1 MTAVSMSLDP
11 TSPGPAPANLLL
23 HPLEQIRRQVAAS
36 LFDESHE
43 PSTIGRFQ
51 VLRVVGAGGMGVVYA
66 ARDPQLDRT
75 VALKLL
81 HPAQLGLA
89 AQQRLLREAQAMAR
103 LQHPNVLAV
112 YDAGVH
118 ASQVWIAMEY
128 EGGGTLGDWLR
139 AAPRRWLE
147 VLEVLVQAGRGLAAA
162 HGAGLVHRDF
172 KPANVLVGGGRI
184 RISDFG
190 LARLG
195 EEALAEV
202 ERTADEHVAALA
214 EPMTRTGAVLG
225 TPAYMAPEQLA
236 GGQASARSD
245 QFAFCVVLFEALHGH
260 RPFRGDNLAQ
270 LCEAFQ
276 RGALVKPARPV
287 PRRLQAVLERGLQVD
302 PERRFPSMDALL
314 AELAR
319 VREERSWYGLL
330 GALAVGGAALM
341 YFGTPAESS
350 DPEAAS
356 VTDSARFEG
365 LRLGGEMTEVW
376 NPDRARALQWKL
388 PQAREEVDALLVALD
403 AYAERWREVQVVPP
417 TGRVNINWTRTCL
430 VDRLQALDDLLTV
443 AEEGTRESA
452 KLVGFAPEFLPDVAD
467 CVEPSS
473 YNTLTSQG
481 LAPTRRAG
489 WRARLLVAGGYAP
502 RALRSARLAEMGEG
516 FAAFMT
522 SLDLGDPRLDLELDL
537 AGTIQGVPHGSDEPN
552 SIEFSDPRT
561 GETVL
566 HLEYPPPPRV
576 LALKRLR
583 ANAERSAAAGF
594 ADVAARAW
602 AGVAELLEAGP
613 HSDHERVAAWD
624 NLRSELTKLPV
635 GHRLR
640 RRLAVDLAVF
650 AAAHARHVDPGG
662 CKAVAPKSGACEAI
676 AQAVDGFATALRHE
690 TDTGTRAWLAE
701 QLAQAR
707 EFAGDVEG
715 AAAARRAN
723 PGEPDT
729 RTPASRGYLDFAAG
743 TVVPYVPSLA
753 EAVTCT
759 YDHARC
765 EVEPAALAGELE
777 PVALLEGAWFMPRI
791 KGGQFDGFVVMNA
804 RNSDVMRR
812 IDLRE
817 PDRILAVEGV
827 PVVAPEFAWDLSGVL
842 NRGRLALTIER
853 DGVTL
858 EREFV
863 LRRP

>member
-1 MTAVSMSLDP
+1 MTAVSMPLDP
-11 TSPGPAPANLLL
+11 SSPAPANLLL
-23 HPLEQIRRQVAAS
+23 HPLEQIRRQIAAS
-36 LFDESHE
+36 LFDEPHE

-81 HPAQLGLA
+81 HPAQLGPA

-139 AAPRRWLE
+139 AAPRRWAE

-162 HGAGLVHRDF
+162 HAAGLVHRDF

-195 EEALAEV
+195 EEALADV
-202 ERTADEHVAALA
+202 ERTADEHGAALA

-302 PERRFPSMDALL
+302 PERRFATMDALL

-350 DPEAAS
+350 DPAVAP
-356 VTDSARFEG
+356 VTDSPRFAG
-365 LRLGGEMTEVW
+365 LALGEEMTKVW
-376 NPDRARALQWKL
+376 HPDRARALQWKL

-403 AYAERWREVQVVPP
+403 AYAARWREVQAVPP

-430 VDRLQALDDLLTV
+430 ADRLQALDDLLTV
-443 AEEGTRESA
+443 VEEGARESA

-467 CVEPSS
+467 CVEPSA

-489 WRARLLVAGGYAP
+489 WRGRLLVAGGYAP

-522 SLDLGDPRLDLELDL
+522 SRNLGDPRLDLELDV
-537 AGTIQGVPHGSDEPN
+537 AGTIQSVPQGSDEP
-552 SIEFSDPRT
+552 SSFSFSDPRT

-566 HLEYPPPPRV
+566 YLEYPPPRRV
-576 LALKRLR
+576 LALKQLR
-583 ANAERSAAAGF
+583 AAAERSAAAGF

-613 HSDHERVAAWD
+613 HSDHERVIAWD
-624 NLRSELTKLPV
+624 NLRRELAKLPAD
-635 GHRLR
+635 HRLR

-662 CKAVAPKSGACEAI
+662 CQASAPNSGACQAI
-676 AQAVDGFATALRHE
+676 AQAVDDFAAALRHE
-690 TDTGTRAWLAE
+690 TDRGTRAWLAE

-715 AAAARRAN
+715 AAAARRAST
-723 PGEPDT
+723 GEPDT
-729 RTPASRGYLDFAAG
+729 RTPVERGYLEFAGG

-765 EVEPAALAGELE
+765 EVVPAALVGEIE
-777 PVALLEGAWFMPRI
+777 PVALLEGAWFMPTM
-791 KGGQFDGFVVMNA
+791 KDGEFSGFLVMNA
-804 RNSDVMRR
+804 HNSDVMRR
-812 IDLRE
+812 LDLRSH
-817 PDRILAVEGV
+817 DRIVAVDGTATT
-827 PVVAPEFAWDLSGVL
+827 APEFAWDLDGVL
-842 NRGRLALTIER
+842 NRGRLALSIVR
-853 DGVTL
+853 NGAAL